1 MRKFIL
7 LLSSVLVCMAALS
20 AYAQQPPAPSPAPAV
35 SIEPPSGEHLLLE
48 VQAEGV
54 QNYSCVTENGASAW
68 KFQGPEAKLTTS
80 TGSPAG
86 SHFAGPT
93 WRLLDGSEVK
103 GSMAASKP
111 APEAGAVPWLLVKV
125 VSHNGNGKLGAAEY
139 VTRTNTKGGV
149 APQSGCDA
157 AHQGAAAP
165 VPYSATYRFY
175 GK

>member
-1 MRKFIL
+1 MRKL
-7 LLSSVLVCMAALS
+7 ALLSSVLVCVAALS
-20 AYAQQPPAPSPAPAV
+20 APAQQPPAPSAAPAA
-35 SIEPPSGEHLLLE
+35 SIEPPSGERLLME
-48 VQAEGV
+48 VQAEGI
-54 QNYSCVTENGASAW
+54 QNYSCVTENGASTW

-80 TGSPAG
+80 DGKLAG

-93 WRLLDGSEVK
+93 WRLLDSSEVK

-125 VSHNGNGKLGAAEY
+125 ASHNGNGKLSAADY

-157 AHQGAAAP
+157 AHQGVAAP

>member
-1 MRKFIL
+1 
-7 LLSSVLVCMAALS
+7 
-20 AYAQQPPAPSPAPAV
+20 
-35 SIEPPSGEHLLLE
+35 
-48 VQAEGV
+48 
-54 QNYSCVTENGASAW
+54 
-68 KFQGPEAKLTTS
+68 
-80 TGSPAG
+80 
-86 SHFAGPT
+86 
-93 WRLLDGSEVK
+93 LLDGSEVK

-125 VSHNGNGKLGAAEY
+125 VSHNGNGKLGAADY

-157 AHQGAAAP
+157 AHQGASAP

>member
-1 MRKFIL
+1 MRRLIL
-7 LLSSVLVCMAALS
+7 LLCSALVCLAAL
-20 AYAQQPPAPSPAPAV
+20 AAHGQQPSAPSAPPA
-35 SIEPPSGEHLLLE
+35 SIEPPSGERLLLE

-80 TGSPAG
+80 AGGPAG

-93 WRLLDGSEVK
+93 WKLLDGSEVK

-111 APEAGAVPWLLVKV
+111 APEAGAVPWLLLKV
-125 VSHNGNGKLGAAEY
+125 VSHNGNGKLSAADY

-157 AHQGAAAP
+157 AHQGASAP